1 MSKTSGTEVAMSTE
15 VGERIR
21 LRLHIGGSWVQTASG
36 KTFESISPAT
46 GEVLAVVPDAGR
58 EDARRAIKAAG
69 RARLVMGALGVEER
83 VRLCEAIA
91 ERIEARLDELARTLS
106 LEQGKPLSEAVGEVE
121 FAARLYR
128 DAGGYAQRLE
138 TGILPSPDSRKR
150 VLTIRQPHGVVAV
163 ITPWN
168 YPVGIPSE
176 YLSAAL
182 ASGNAVV
189 WKPAPTTS
197 LVATRLLECL
207 LDAGL
212 PEGACNLLLGG
223 KEVGEEI
230 VSNPGTHAVGFT
242 GSFPVG
248 NAVARQAG
256 AKPLLLELGG
266 NGPTIILDDADLELA
281 VEGAAF
287 GCYSNAGQICQ
298 SSERIL
304 VTPRVHDDVLSGL
317 VGKAESIR
325 LGHPLEEETTMGPLN
340 NEGIAQK
347 MDEHIADAVAKGAV
361 VIAGGERAGG
371 FPTPLYY
378 RPSVLDRVPR
388 KSLLND
394 EETFGPV
401 APLIAVHDLD
411 EAIEVANSCR
421 YGLCCSVFTGSLR
434 SAFRA
439 AERLEC
445 GVVNVNETAAY
456 WDGRTPFGGYSGKAS
471 GVGRLGGAATIQ
483 SMTQLKSIV
492 IDVGT

>member
-1 MSKTSGTEVAMSTE
+1 MATEVREA
-15 VGERIR
+15 VR
-21 LRLHIGGSWVQTASG
+21 LRLHIGGDWVESASG
-36 KTFESISPAT
+36 ETFESTSPAT

-58 EDARRAIKAAG
+58 EDGRRAIEAAG
-69 RARLVMGALGVEER
+69 RARHAMAALGVDER
-83 VRLCEAIA
+83 ARLCDAIA
-91 ERIEARLDELARTLS
+91 ARIDARREEMARTLS
-106 LEQGKPLSEAVGEVE
+106 LEQGKPLGEALGEVE

-128 DAGGYAQRLE
+128 DAGGYVQRLA
-138 TGILPSPDSRKR
+138 TAVLPAPDQRKR

-182 ASGNAVV
+182 ASGNAIV

-197 LVATRLLECL
+197 LVASQLLECL
-207 LDAGL
+207 LDAGV
-212 PEGACNLLLGG
+212 PDGACNLLFGG
-223 KEVGEEI
+223 KEAGEEI
-230 VSNPGTHAVGFT
+230 VSNPGTQAVGFT
-242 GSFPVG
+242 GSFPIG
-248 NAVARQAG
+248 DAVARQAG

-281 VEGAAF
+281 IEGAAF
-287 GCYSNAGQICQ
+287 GSYSNAGQICQ

-304 VTPRVHDDVLSGL
+304 VTRRVHDDVLGGL

-325 LGHPLEEETTMGPLN
+325 LGHPLDEETTMGPLN
-340 NEGIAQK
+340 NEGVAQK

-361 VIAGGERAGG
+361 VVAGGERADGL
-371 FPTPLYY
+371 PTRLYY
-378 RPSVLDRVPR
+378 RPSVLDQVPR
-388 KSLLND
+388 GSLIDD

-401 APLIAVHDLD
+401 APVITVADLD
-411 EAIEVANSCR
+411 EAIDVANSCR

-434 SAFRA
+434 TAFRA

-471 GVGRLGGAATIQ
+471 GVGRLGGAATIEA
-483 SMTQLKSIV
+483 MTQVKSIV
-492 IDVGT
+492 LDVGG

>member
-1 MSKTSGTEVAMSTE
+1 MSTE
-15 VGERIR
+15 VREAVH
-21 LRLHIGGSWVQTASG
+21 LRLHVGGAWVDAASSE
-36 KTFESISPAT
+36 TFESTSPAT
-46 GEVLAVVPDAGR
+46 GEVLAVAPDAGR
-58 EDARRAIKAAG
+58 EDGRRAVEAAG
-69 RARLVMGALGVEER
+69 RARRAMAALGVEER
-83 VRLCEAIA
+83 ARLCETIG
-91 ERIEARLDELARTLS
+91 ERIDARRDALARTLS
-106 LEQGKPLSEAVGEVE
+106 LEQGKPLREALGEVE

-128 DAGGYAQRLE
+128 DAAGYVRSLA
-138 TGILPSPDSRKR
+138 TGMLPSPDPRKR

-197 LVATRLLECL
+197 LVATQLLECL

-212 PEGACNLLLGG
+212 PDGACNLVFGG
-223 KEVGEEI
+223 QEVGAEI

-248 NAVARQAG
+248 NAVASQAG

-287 GCYSNAGQICQ
+287 GSFSNAGQICQ

-304 VTPRVHDDVLSGL
+304 VTPGAHDEVLSGL
-317 VGKAESIR
+317 VGRAESIR
-325 LGHPLEEETTMGPLN
+325 LGHPLDEQTTMGPLN
-340 NEGIAQK
+340 NDAVARK

-361 VIAGGERAGG
+361 VVAGGERADG
-371 FPTPLYY
+371 FPTRLYY
-378 RPSVLDRVPR
+378 HASVLDQVPR
-388 KSLLND
+388 GSLVND
-394 EETFGPV
+394 EETFGPL
-401 APLIAVHDLD
+401 APLVPVRDLD
-411 EAIEVANSCR
+411 EAIDVANSCR

-434 SAFRA
+434 TAFRA

-471 GVGRLGGAATIQ
+471 GVGRLGGAATIE

-492 IDVGT
+492 LDIGA

>member
-1 MSKTSGTEVAMSTE
+1 MPTEAREAVQ
-15 VGERIR
+15 
-21 LRLHIGGSWVQTASG
+21 LRLHIGGDWVEAANG
-36 KTFESISPAT
+36 ETFESESPAT
-46 GEVLAVVPDAGR
+46 GEVLAVVPEAGR
-58 EDARRAIKAAG
+58 EDARRAIVAAE
-69 RARLVMGALGVEER
+69 RARRTTAALGVR
-83 VRLCEAIA
+83 DRARLCEAIA
-91 ERIEARLDELARTLS
+91 ERIEARLEQLARTLS
-106 LEQGKPLSEAVGEVE
+106 LEQGKPLSEALGEVE
-121 FAARLYR
+121 FAAGLYR
-128 DAGGYAQRLE
+128 DAGGYVERLA
-138 TGILPSPDSRKR
+138 TAVLPSPDPHKR

-182 ASGNAVV
+182 AAGNAVV

-197 LVATRLLECL
+197 LVASELLECL
-207 LDAGL
+207 LEAGV
-212 PEGACNLLLGG
+212 PEGACNLLFGG

-230 VSNPGTHAVGFT
+230 VSNSGTHAVGFT

-248 NAVARQAG
+248 NAVASQAG

-281 VEGAAF
+281 VEGTAF

-304 VTPRVHDDVLSGL
+304 VTPAAHDDVLSGL
-317 VGKAESIR
+317 VRKAESIR
-325 LGHPLEEETTMGPLN
+325 LGHPLDDQTTMGPLN
-340 NEGIAQK
+340 NEGVAQK
-347 MDEHIADAVAKGAV
+347 VDEHIADAVAKGAV
-361 VIAGGERAGG
+361 VVTGGERAEG
-371 FPTPLYY
+371 FPTRLYY
-378 RPSVLDRVPR
+378 RPSVLDQVPPG
-388 KSLLND
+388 SLIDD

-401 APLIAVHDLD
+401 APLITVRDVD
-411 EAIEVANSCR
+411 EAIDVANSCR
-421 YGLCCSVFTGSLR
+421 YGLCCSVFTGSLSR
-434 SAFRA
+434 AFRA

-471 GVGRLGGAATIQ
+471 GVGRLGGAATIE

-492 IDVGT
+492 LDVGP